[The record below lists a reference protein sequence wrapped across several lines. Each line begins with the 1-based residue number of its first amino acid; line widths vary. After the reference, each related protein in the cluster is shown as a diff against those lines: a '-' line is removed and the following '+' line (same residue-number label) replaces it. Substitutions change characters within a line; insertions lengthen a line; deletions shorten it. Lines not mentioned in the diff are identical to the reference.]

1 MKVTF
6 SNSHYLEM
14 TRKDGN
20 SGAVLISA
28 VFGTR

>member
-14 TRKDGN
+14 TTKDGN
-20 SGAVLISA
+20 SGAVLIPA